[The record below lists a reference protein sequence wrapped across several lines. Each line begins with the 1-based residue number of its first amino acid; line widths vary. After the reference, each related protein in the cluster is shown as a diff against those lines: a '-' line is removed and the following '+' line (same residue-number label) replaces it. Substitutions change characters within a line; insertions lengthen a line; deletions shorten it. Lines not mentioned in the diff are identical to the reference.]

1 MRGERL
7 PATADGMSG
16 ALRVWACGCSHV
28 AADKAAGR
36 ESLADA
42 IRQSETGD
50 GDPHLAF
57 DWDVCLN
64 LGDFSAAHGLPTE
77 EEGEE
82 IVRQFGALT
91 RHRREDVYTLCGNH
105 DRGAPG
111 EPPGRWFRRYV
122 DPFGE
127 NTAVSGVDRG
137 RYRHPV
143 HGDWERYWFEVG
155 NVRFLMMSD
164 VNEPS
169 QPLGRG
175 ALGGNPGGVVS
186 GETFD
191 WWVDQVTS
199 RHRDRIIVTAHHY
212 VLKETTVASGDWE
225 GMSRGGDGGWKTEYH
240 GYHEQGTPRGASYL
254 YWVAGR
260 PDGGAFEAWL
270 DSHPGTV
277 DLWIGA
283 HTHTDPDD
291 MRGGKSHVETRY
303 GGATF
308 VNAAALT
315 RHFVS
320 DHAMPISR
328 LLTFEDGSDLLRIAC
343 YMHTGEHR
351 PKGFYR
357 GKERTIRLTKPF
369 RADDTGRTR

>member
-1 MRGERL
+1 
-7 PATADGMSG
+7 MSG

-175 ALGGNPGGVVS
+175 ALGGNPGGGVS

-199 RHRDRIIVTAHHY
+199 RHRDRIIVTAPTFIEY
-212 VLKETTVASGDWE
+212 GVKDAYFDVKWMFSAPAGLPADAARAYTGALEAATRDEKLKELIQDRLSLKLEFTSGE
-225 GMSRGGDGGWKTEYH
+225 
-240 GYHEQGTPRGASYL
+240 
-254 YWVAGR
+254 
-260 PDGGAFEAWL
+260 
-270 DSHPGTV
+270 
-277 DLWIGA
+277 
-283 HTHTDPDD
+283 
-291 MRGGKSHVETRY
+291 
-303 GGATF
+303 
-308 VNAAALT
+308 
-315 RHFVS
+315 
-320 DHAMPISR
+320 R
-328 LLTFEDGSDLLRIAC
+328 LLEELR
-343 YMHTGEHR
+343 
-351 PKGFYR
+351 
-357 GKERTIRLTKPF
+357 
-369 RADDTGRTR
+369 RARES